1 MEDEAKTT
9 NFIFIYPSRAKT
21 KGTAEATANTAI
33 FSEFN

>member
-9 NFIFIYPSRAKT
+9 NSIYPSRAKT
-21 KGTAEATANTAI
+21 KGIAEATAITAI